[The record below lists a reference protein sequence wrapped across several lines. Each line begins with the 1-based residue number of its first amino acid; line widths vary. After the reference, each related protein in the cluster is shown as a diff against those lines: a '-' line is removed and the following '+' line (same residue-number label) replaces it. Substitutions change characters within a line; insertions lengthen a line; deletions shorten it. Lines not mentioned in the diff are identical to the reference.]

1 MIVYDPL
8 TEEDLR
14 QFTIKGHRNENLCSH
29 KNLYMNVCISFIDN
43 SLKLETTQMSFKGR
57 IKQTMIYP
65 RHGILLCNEK
75 EQIID
80 TGNNLDEFPEN
91 YVE

>member
-1 MIVYDPL
+1 
-8 TEEDLR
+8 
-14 QFTIKGHRNENLCSH
+14 
-29 KNLYMNVCISFIDN
+29 MNVCISFIDN

-80 TGNNLDEFPEN
+80 IGNNLDEFPEN